1 MPFKNFLSNSRETV
15 DQYLQTTSIHGLLY
29 LSECKQFGEK
39 LIWLIVVA
47 IGLFFAGDMIYTSI
61 DEGQRNPLLTTLE
74 TTSVK
79 GKVCETYSFTGWGA

>member
-39 LIWLIVVA
+39 LIWFIVVSIA
-47 IGLFFAGDMIYTSI
+47 LFFAGVMICTTI
-61 DEGQRNPLLTTLE
+61 DEGNRNPLLTTLE
-74 TTSVK
+74 TTSVR
-79 GKVCETYSFTGWGA
+79 GKVCETY